1 MSVLVFSDA
10 QTAATAAAT
19 LLAGQ
24 LIEKPSLVLGVDCAP
39 ALVPTFQSLGAMTAN
54 GLLSWGKATVFQL
67 SERVREEE
75 GQGSLRAF
83 MDGALYS
90 ELAMN
95 EAQVLV
101 PDDVSA
107 NWADSCHGFED
118 AILQAGGM
126 DVVLLTV
133 GPDGSLLFNAPEEG
147 IAPTTHV
154 ELYNG
159 EKIVTAGLST
169 LMSAKKLIV
178 LMTGADM
185 AETARTAIRGAV
197 NTSLP
202 ASMLQLHA
210 AATFLLDEEAASLL
224 G

>member
-19 LLAGQ
+19 LIGAQ
-24 LIEKPSLVLGVDCAP
+24 LIEKPSLVLGLDCAS
-39 ALVPTFQSLGAMTAN
+39 ALVPAFASLRAMTAN
-54 GLLSWGKATVFQL
+54 GLLSWGKATFFQL
-67 SERVREEE
+67 SERVRQE
-75 GQGSLRAF
+75 GKDSLRAF
-83 MDGALYS
+83 MDGALFG
-90 ELAMN
+90 ELSLKP
-95 EAQVLV
+95 EQVIV
-101 PDDVSA
+101 PDDASD

-118 AILQAGGM
+118 AILQSGGM

-133 GPDGSLLFNAPEEG
+133 GTDGSLLCNAPDGE

-154 ELYNG
+154 ELYKG
-159 EKIVTAGLST
+159 DKIVTAGLST
-169 LMSAKKLIV
+169 LMSAKKLVV
-178 LMTGADM
+178 LMTGRGM
-185 AETARTAIRGAV
+185 SETARGVIRGAV
-197 NTSLP
+197 DSNLP

>member
-19 LLAGQ
+19 LLGAQ
-24 LIEKPSLVLGVDCAP
+24 LIEKPSLVLGMDCSEALIP
-39 ALVPTFQSLGAMTAN
+39 AFGSLRAMTAN
-54 GLLSWGKATVFQL
+54 GLLSWGKATLFQL
-67 SERVREEE
+67 SERVRQE
-75 GQGSLRAF
+75 GQESLRAF
-83 MDGALYS
+83 LDGALLG
-90 ELAMN
+90 ELSLGAGQLIAPD
-95 EAQVLV
+95 EAS
-101 PDDVSA
+101 D

-118 AILQAGGM
+118 AILQAGGL
-126 DVVLLTV
+126 DVVLLSV
-133 GPDGSLLFNAPEEG
+133 RPDGALLFNAPDAE

-178 LMTGADM
+178 LMTGHDM
-185 AETARTAIRGAV
+185 AETARGVIRGAV
-197 NTSLP
+197 NSNLP

>member
-24 LIEKPSLVLGVDCAP
+24 LLEKPSLVLGLDASP
-39 ALVPTFQSLGAMTAN
+39 ALVPAFQSLRAMTAN
-54 GLLSWGKATVFQL
+54 GLLSWGKAKVFQL
-67 SERVREEE
+67 SERVREE
-75 GQGSLRAF
+75 GKASLRSF
-83 MDGALYS
+83 LDESLFGDLALKS
-90 ELAMN
+90 
-95 EAQVLV
+95 AQVLA
-101 PDDVSA
+101 PADASD

-126 DVVLLTV
+126 DVALLTV
-133 GPDGSLLFNAPEEG
+133 GPDGSLLFNGPEGE

-154 ELYNG
+154 ELYQG
-159 EKIVTAGLST
+159 DKIVTAGLST

-178 LMTGADM
+178 LMTGQEM
-185 AETARTAIRGAV
+185 AEAARSAIKGAV
-197 NTSLP
+197 NSSLP

>member
-10 QTAATAAAT
+10 QTAAAAAAT

-39 ALVPTFQSLGAMTAN
+39 ALVSAFHSLSAMTAN
-54 GLLSWGKATVFQL
+54 GLLNWGKATVFQL
-67 SERVREEE
+67 SERVREE
-75 GQGSLRAF
+75 GKASLRSF
-83 MDGALYS
+83 LDESLLGDLALKS
-90 ELAMN
+90 
-95 EAQVLV
+95 AQVLA
-101 PDDVSA
+101 PADASD

-126 DVVLLTV
+126 DVALLTV
-133 GPDGSLLFNAPEEG
+133 GPDGSLLFNAPEGE

-154 ELYNG
+154 ELYQG
-159 EKIVTAGLST
+159 DKIVTAGLYT

-178 LMTGADM
+178 LMTGQEM
-185 AETARTAIRGAV
+185 AETARSVIKGAV
-197 NTSLP
+197 NSNLP

>member
-10 QTAATAAAT
+10 QTAAAAAAT

-39 ALVPTFQSLGAMTAN
+39 ALVSAFHSLSAMTAN
-54 GLLSWGKATVFQL
+54 GLLNWGKATVFQL
-67 SERVREEE
+67 SERVREE
-75 GQGSLRAF
+75 GKASLRSF
-83 MDGALYS
+83 LDESLFGDLS
-90 ELAMN
+90 LKS
-95 EAQVLV
+95 AQVLA
-101 PDDVSA
+101 PADASD

-126 DVVLLTV
+126 DVALLTV
-133 GPDGSLLFNAPEEG
+133 GPDGSLLFNGPEGE

-154 ELYNG
+154 ELYQG
-159 EKIVTAGLST
+159 DKIVTAGLST

-178 LMTGADM
+178 LMTGQEM
-185 AETARTAIRGAV
+185 AEAARSAIKGAV
-197 NTSLP
+197 NSSLP

>member
-10 QTAATAAAT
+10 QTAAAAAAT

-39 ALVPTFQSLGAMTAN
+39 ALASAFHSLSAMTAN
-54 GLLSWGKATVFQL
+54 GLLNWGKATVFQL
-67 SERVREEE
+67 SERVREE
-75 GQGSLRAF
+75 GKASLRSF
-83 MDGALYS
+83 LDESLLGDLALKS
-90 ELAMN
+90 
-95 EAQVLV
+95 AQVLA
-101 PDDVSA
+101 PADASD

-126 DVVLLTV
+126 DVALLTV
-133 GPDGSLLFNAPEEG
+133 GPDGSLLFNGPEGE

-154 ELYNG
+154 ELYQG
-159 EKIVTAGLST
+159 DKIVTAGLST

-178 LMTGADM
+178 LMTGQEM
-185 AETARTAIRGAV
+185 AEAARSAIKGAV
-197 NTSLP
+197 NSSLP

>member
-10 QTAATAAAT
+10 QTAAAAAAT

-39 ALVPTFQSLGAMTAN
+39 ALVSAFHSLSAMTAN
-54 GLLSWGKATVFQL
+54 GLLNWGKATVFQL
-67 SERVREEE
+67 SERVREE
-75 GQGSLRAF
+75 GKASLRSF
-83 MDGALYS
+83 LDESLLGDLALKS
-90 ELAMN
+90 
-95 EAQVLV
+95 AQVLA
-101 PDDVSA
+101 PADASD
-107 NWADSCHGFED
+107 NWADSCHDFED

-126 DVVLLTV
+126 DVALLTV
-133 GPDGSLLFNAPEEG
+133 GPDGSLLFNGPEGE

-154 ELYNG
+154 ELYQG
-159 EKIVTAGLST
+159 DKIVTAGLST

-178 LMTGADM
+178 LMTGQEM
-185 AETARTAIRGAV
+185 AEAARSAIKGAV
-197 NTSLP
+197 NSSLP

>member
-10 QTAATAAAT
+10 QTAAAAAAT

-39 ALVPTFQSLGAMTAN
+39 ALVSAFHSLSAMTAN
-54 GLLSWGKATVFQL
+54 GLLNWGKATVFQL
-67 SERVREEE
+67 SERVREE
-75 GQGSLRAF
+75 GKASLRSF
-83 MDGALYS
+83 LDESLLGDLALKS
-90 ELAMN
+90 
-95 EAQVLV
+95 AQVLA
-101 PDDVSA
+101 PADASD

-126 DVVLLTV
+126 DVALLTV
-133 GPDGSLLFNAPEEG
+133 GPDGSLLFNAPEGE

-154 ELYNG
+154 ELYQG
-159 EKIVTAGLST
+159 DKIVTAGLST

-178 LMTGADM
+178 LMTGQEM
-185 AETARTAIRGAV
+185 AEAARSAIKGAV
-197 NTSLP
+197 NSNLP

>member
-10 QTAATAAAT
+10 QTAAAAAAT

-39 ALVPTFQSLGAMTAN
+39 TLVSAFHSLSAMTAN
-54 GLLSWGKATVFQL
+54 GLLNWGKATVFQL
-67 SERVREEE
+67 SERVREE
-75 GQGSLRAF
+75 GKASLRSF
-83 MDGALYS
+83 LDESLLGDLALKS
-90 ELAMN
+90 
-95 EAQVLV
+95 AQVLA
-101 PDDVSA
+101 PADASD

-126 DVVLLTV
+126 DVALLTV
-133 GPDGSLLFNAPEEG
+133 GPDGSLLFNAPEGE

-154 ELYNG
+154 ELYQG
-159 EKIVTAGLST
+159 DKIVTAGLST

-178 LMTGADM
+178 LMTGQEM
-185 AETARTAIRGAV
+185 AETARSVIKGAV
-197 NTSLP
+197 NSNLP

>member
-10 QTAATAAAT
+10 QTAAAAAAT
-19 LLAGQ
+19 MLAGQ
-24 LIEKPSLVLGVDCAP
+24 LIEKPSLVLGLDCARTLAP
-39 ALVPTFQSLGAMTAN
+39 AYGSLRAMTAN
-54 GLLSWGKATVFQL
+54 GLLSWGKVTLFQL
-67 SERVREEE
+67 SEKVREE
-75 GQGSLRAF
+75 GKPSLRAF
-83 MDGALYS
+83 MDDALYG
-90 ELAMN
+90 ELSLG
-95 EAQVLV
+95 EGQVLA
-101 PDDVSA
+101 PADDSE
-107 NWADSCHGFED
+107 NWADSCHAFEE

-133 GPDGSLLFNAPEEG
+133 GPDGSLLFNTPDG
-147 IAPTTHV
+147 DMAPTTHV

-169 LMSAKKLIV
+169 LMSSKKLVV
-178 LMTGADM
+178 LMTGRET
-185 AETARTAIRGAV
+185 AETARNAIRGAV
-197 NTSLP
+197 NSNLP

>member
-10 QTAATAAAT
+10 QTAAAAAAT

-39 ALVPTFQSLGAMTAN
+39 ALVSAFHSLSAMTAN
-54 GLLSWGKATVFQL
+54 GLMNWGQATVFQL
-67 SERVREEE
+67 SERVREE
-75 GQGSLRAF
+75 GKASLRSF
-83 MDGALYS
+83 LDESLLGDLALKS
-90 ELAMN
+90 
-95 EAQVLV
+95 AQVLA
-101 PDDVSA
+101 PADASD

-118 AILQAGGM
+118 AILQAGGV
-126 DVVLLTV
+126 DVALLTV
-133 GPDGSLLFNAPEEG
+133 GPDGSLLFNGLEG
-147 IAPTTHV
+147 EIAPTTHV
-154 ELYNG
+154 ELYQG
-159 EKIVTAGLST
+159 DKIVTAGLST

-178 LMTGADM
+178 LMTGQEM
-185 AETARTAIRGAV
+185 AEAARSAIKGAV
-197 NTSLP
+197 NSSLP

>member
-10 QTAATAAAT
+10 QTAAAAAAT

-39 ALVPTFQSLGAMTAN
+39 ALVSAFHSLSAMTAN
-54 GLLSWGKATVFQL
+54 GLLNWGKATVFQL
-67 SERVREEE
+67 SERVREE
-75 GQGSLRAF
+75 GKASLRSF
-83 MDGALYS
+83 LDESLLGDLALKS
-90 ELAMN
+90 
-95 EAQVLV
+95 AQVLA
-101 PDDVSA
+101 PADASD

-126 DVVLLTV
+126 DVALLTV
-133 GPDGSLLFNAPEEG
+133 GPDGSLLFNAPEGE

-154 ELYNG
+154 ELYQG
-159 EKIVTAGLST
+159 DKIVTAGLST

-178 LMTGADM
+178 LMTGQEM
-185 AETARTAIRGAV
+185 AETARSVIKGAV
-197 NTSLP
+197 NSNLP

>member
-10 QTAATAAAT
+10 QTAAAAAAT

-24 LIEKPSLVLGVDCAP
+24 LIEKPSLVLGIDSSP
-39 ALVPTFQSLGAMTAN
+39 ALISAFHSLSAMTAN
-54 GLLSWGKATVFQL
+54 GLLSWDKATIFQL
-67 SERVREEE
+67 SERVREE
-75 GQGSLRAF
+75 GKGSLRAY
-83 MDGALYS
+83 MDEALFG
-90 ELAMN
+90 ELSLAPG
-95 EAQVLV
+95 QVLA
-101 PDDVSA
+101 PDDASD

-126 DVVLLTV
+126 DVALLSV
-133 GPDGSLLFNAPEEG
+133 GTDGSLLYNAPEEE

-154 ELYNG
+154 ELYKG
-159 EKIVTAGLST
+159 DKIVTSGLCT

-178 LMTGADM
+178 LMTGQEM
-185 AETARTAIRGAV
+185 AEAARSAIRGAV
-197 NTSLP
+197 NSNLP

-210 AATFLLDEEAASLL
+210 AATFLLDEQAASLL

>member
-10 QTAATAAAT
+10 QTAAAAAAT

-39 ALVPTFQSLGAMTAN
+39 ALVSAFHSLSAMTAN
-54 GLLSWGKATVFQL
+54 GLLNWGKATVFQL
-67 SERVREEE
+67 SERVREE
-75 GQGSLRAF
+75 GKASLRSF
-83 MDGALYS
+83 LDESLLGDLALKS
-90 ELAMN
+90 
-95 EAQVLV
+95 AQVLA
-101 PDDVSA
+101 PADASD
-107 NWADSCHGFED
+107 NWADSCHSFED
-118 AILQAGGM
+118 AILQAGGL
-126 DVVLLTV
+126 DVALLTV
-133 GPDGSLLFNAPEEG
+133 GSDGSLLFNASDGE

-154 ELYNG
+154 ELYRG
-159 EKIVTAGLST
+159 DKIVTAGLST

-178 LMTGADM
+178 LMTGQAM
-185 AETARTAIRGAV
+185 AETAQGAIRGAV
-197 NTSLP
+197 RSDLP

>member
-10 QTAATAAAT
+10 QTAAAAAAT

-39 ALVPTFQSLGAMTAN
+39 ALVSAFHSLSAMTAN
-54 GLLSWGKATVFQL
+54 GLLNWGKATVFQL
-67 SERVREEE
+67 SERVQEE
-75 GQGSLRAF
+75 GKASLRSF
-83 MDGALYS
+83 LDESLLGDLALKS
-90 ELAMN
+90 
-95 EAQVLV
+95 AQVLA
-101 PDDVSA
+101 PADASD

-126 DVVLLTV
+126 DVALLTV
-133 GPDGSLLFNAPEEG
+133 GPDGSLLFNGPEGE

-154 ELYNG
+154 ELYQG
-159 EKIVTAGLST
+159 DKIVTAGLST

-178 LMTGADM
+178 LMTGQEM
-185 AETARTAIRGAV
+185 AEAARSAIKGAV
-197 NTSLP
+197 NSSLP

>member
-10 QTAATAAAT
+10 QTAAAAAAT

-39 ALVPTFQSLGAMTAN
+39 TLVSAFHSLSAMTAN
-54 GLLSWGKATVFQL
+54 GLLNWGKATVFQL
-67 SERVREEE
+67 SERVREE
-75 GQGSLRAF
+75 GKASLRSF
-83 MDGALYS
+83 MDETLYGDLS
-90 ELAMN
+90 LTN
-95 EAQVLV
+95 GQVLA
-101 PDDVSA
+101 PADASD

-126 DVVLLTV
+126 DVALLTV
-133 GPDGSLLFNAPEEG
+133 GPDGSLLFNGPEGE

-154 ELYNG
+154 ELYQG

-169 LMSAKKLIV
+169 LMSTKKLIV
-178 LMTGADM
+178 LMIGREM
-185 AETARTAIRGAV
+185 AEAARSAIKGAV
-197 NTSLP
+197 SSSLP

>member
-10 QTAATAAAT
+10 QTAAAAAAT

-24 LIEKPSLVLGVDCAP
+24 LIEKPSLVLGVDSAP
-39 ALVPTFQSLGAMTAN
+39 ALVSAFHSLSAMTAN
-54 GLLSWGKATVFQL
+54 GLLNWGKATVFQL
-67 SERVREEE
+67 SERVREE
-75 GQGSLRAF
+75 GKASLRSF
-83 MDGALYS
+83 LDESLLGDLALKS
-90 ELAMN
+90 
-95 EAQVLV
+95 AQVLA
-101 PDDVSA
+101 PADASD

-126 DVVLLTV
+126 DVALLTV
-133 GPDGSLLFNAPEEG
+133 GPDGSLLFNGPEGE

-154 ELYNG
+154 ELYQG
-159 EKIVTAGLST
+159 DKIVTAGLST

-178 LMTGADM
+178 LMTGQEM
-185 AETARTAIRGAV
+185 AEAARSAIKGAV
-197 NTSLP
+197 NSSLP

>member
-10 QTAATAAAT
+10 QTAAAAAAT

-39 ALVPTFQSLGAMTAN
+39 ALVSAFHSLSAMTAN
-54 GLLSWGKATVFQL
+54 GLLNWGKATVFQL
-67 SERVREEE
+67 SERVREE
-75 GQGSLRAF
+75 GKASLRSF
-83 MDGALYS
+83 LDESLLGDLALKS
-90 ELAMN
+90 
-95 EAQVLV
+95 AQVLA
-101 PDDVSA
+101 PADASD
-107 NWADSCHGFED
+107 NWADSCLGFED

-126 DVVLLTV
+126 DVALLTV
-133 GPDGSLLFNAPEEG
+133 GPDGSLLFNGPEGE

-154 ELYNG
+154 ELYQG
-159 EKIVTAGLST
+159 DKIVTAGLST

-178 LMTGADM
+178 LMTGQEM
-185 AETARTAIRGAV
+185 AEAARSAIKGAV
-197 NTSLP
+197 NSSLP

>member
-19 LLAGQ
+19 LLGGM
-24 LIEKPSLVLGVDCAP
+24 LIEKPSLVLGMDCAQE
-39 ALVPTFQSLGAMTAN
+39 LVPTFQSLRAMTAN
-54 GLLSWGKATVFQL
+54 GLLSWRKATVFQL
-67 SERVREEE
+67 SERVREE
-75 GQGSLRAF
+75 GKPSLRTF
-83 MDGALYS
+83 MDESLFA
-90 ELAMN
+90 ELGL
-95 EAQVLV
+95 EAEKIVA
-101 PDDVSA
+101 PDDASDD
-107 NWADSCHGFED
+107 WADSCHRFED
-118 AILQAGGM
+118 SVLQAGGM
-126 DVVLLTV
+126 DVALLTV

-154 ELYNG
+154 ELFHG

-178 LMTGADM
+178 LMTGQAM
-185 AETARTAIRGAV
+185 AEAARGAIRGAV
-197 NTSLP
+197 RSDLP

>member
-10 QTAATAAAT
+10 QTAAAAAAT

-24 LIEKPSLVLGVDCAP
+24 MIEKPSLVLGVDCAP
-39 ALVPTFQSLGAMTAN
+39 ALISAFHSLSAMTAN
-54 GLLSWGKATVFQL
+54 GLLNWGKATVFQL
-67 SERVREEE
+67 SERVQEE
-75 GQGSLRAF
+75 GKASLRSF
-83 MDGALYS
+83 LDESLLGDLALKS
-90 ELAMN
+90 
-95 EAQVLV
+95 AQVLA
-101 PDDVSA
+101 PADASD

-126 DVVLLTV
+126 DVALLTV
-133 GPDGSLLFNAPEEG
+133 GPDGSLLFNGPEGE

-154 ELYNG
+154 ELYQG
-159 EKIVTAGLST
+159 DKIVTAGLST

-178 LMTGADM
+178 LMTGQEM
-185 AETARTAIRGAV
+185 AEAARSAIKGAV
-197 NTSLP
+197 NSSLP

>member
-10 QTAATAAAT
+10 QTAAAAAAT

-39 ALVPTFQSLGAMTAN
+39 ALVSAFHSLSAMTAN
-54 GLLSWGKATVFQL
+54 GLLNWGKATVFQL
-67 SERVREEE
+67 LDETLY
-75 GQGSLRAF
+75 GDLSLTN
-83 MDGALYS
+83 G
-90 ELAMN
+90 
-95 EAQVLV
+95 QVLA
-101 PDDVSA
+101 PADASD

-126 DVVLLTV
+126 DVALLTV
-133 GPDGSLLFNAPEEG
+133 GPDGSLLFNGPEGE

-154 ELYNG
+154 ELYQG
-159 EKIVTAGLST
+159 DKIVTAGLST

-178 LMTGADM
+178 LMTGQEM
-185 AETARTAIRGAV
+185 AEAARSAIKGAV
-197 NTSLP
+197 NSSLP

>member
-10 QTAATAAAT
+10 QTAAAAAAT
-19 LLAGQ
+19 LLAGR

-39 ALVPTFQSLGAMTAN
+39 ALVSAFHSLSAMTAN
-54 GLLSWGKATVFQL
+54 GLLNWGKATVFQL
-67 SERVREEE
+67 SERVREE
-75 GQGSLRAF
+75 GKASLRSF
-83 MDGALYS
+83 LDESLLGDLALKS
-90 ELAMN
+90 
-95 EAQVLV
+95 AQVLA
-101 PDDVSA
+101 PADASD

-126 DVVLLTV
+126 DVALLTV
-133 GPDGSLLFNAPEEG
+133 GPDGSLLFNGLEG
-147 IAPTTHV
+147 EIAPTTHV
-154 ELYNG
+154 ELYQG

-169 LMSAKKLIV
+169 LMSTKKLIV
-178 LMTGADM
+178 LMIGREM
-185 AETARTAIRGAV
+185 AEAARSAIKGAV
-197 NTSLP
+197 NSSLP

>member
-10 QTAATAAAT
+10 QTAAAAAAT

-24 LIEKPSLVLGVDCAP
+24 LIEKPSLVLGVDCAS
-39 ALVPTFQSLGAMTAN
+39 ALVSAFHSLSAMTAN
-54 GLLSWGKATVFQL
+54 GLLNWGKATVFQL
-67 SERVREEE
+67 SERVREE
-75 GQGSLRAF
+75 GKASLRSF
-83 MDGALYS
+83 LDESLLGDLALKS
-90 ELAMN
+90 
-95 EAQVLV
+95 AQVLA
-101 PDDVSA
+101 PADASD

-126 DVVLLTV
+126 DVALLTV
-133 GPDGSLLFNAPEEG
+133 GPDGSLLFNGPEGE

-154 ELYNG
+154 ELYQG
-159 EKIVTAGLST
+159 DKIVTAGLST

-178 LMTGADM
+178 LMTGQEM
-185 AETARTAIRGAV
+185 AETARSVIKGAV
-197 NTSLP
+197 NSNLP

>member
-10 QTAATAAAT
+10 QTAAAAAAT

-39 ALVPTFQSLGAMTAN
+39 ALVSAFHSLSAMTAN
-54 GLLSWGKATVFQL
+54 GLMNWGQATVFQL
-67 SERVREEE
+67 SERVREE
-75 GQGSLRAF
+75 GKASLRSF
-83 MDGALYS
+83 LDESLLGDLALKS
-90 ELAMN
+90 
-95 EAQVLV
+95 AQVLA
-101 PDDVSA
+101 PADASD

-126 DVVLLTV
+126 DVALRTV
-133 GPDGSLLFNAPEEG
+133 GPDGSLLFNGPEGE

-154 ELYNG
+154 ELYQG
-159 EKIVTAGLST
+159 DKIVTAGLST

-178 LMTGADM
+178 LMTGQEM
-185 AETARTAIRGAV
+185 AEAARSAIKGAV
-197 NTSLP
+197 NSSLP

>member
-1 MSVLVFSDA
+1 MSVLVFADA

-19 LLAGQ
+19 LLGGQ
-24 LIEKPSLVLGVDCAP
+24 LIEKPSLVLGLDCASN
-39 ALVPTFQSLGAMTAN
+39 LVPVYQSLRAMTAN

-67 SERVREEE
+67 SEKVREEGKISLRTFLNDTLFEELSPTE
-75 GQGSLRAF
+75 GQVKA
-83 MDGALYS
+83 
-90 ELAMN
+90 
-95 EAQVLV
+95 
-101 PDDVSA
+101 PDDASD
-107 NWADSCHGFED
+107 NWANSCHGFED

-126 DVVLLTV
+126 DVALLTV
-133 GPDGSLLFNAPEEG
+133 GQDGSILFNAPEGE

-154 ELYNG
+154 ELYKG

-169 LMSAKKLIV
+169 LMSARKLIV
-178 LMTGADM
+178 LMTGQAM
-185 AETARTAIRGAV
+185 AETARAVIRGAV
-197 NTSLP
+197 NSSLP

>member
-19 LLAGQ
+19 LLGGQ
-24 LIEKPSLVLGVDCAP
+24 LIEKPSLVLGVDCSSS
-39 ALVPTFQSLGAMTAN
+39 LVPVFQSLRAMTMN
-54 GLLSWGKATVFQL
+54 GLLSWGKATLFQL
-67 SERVREEE
+67 SERVREEGKE
-75 GQGSLRAF
+75 PLRAF
-83 MDGALYS
+83 MERSLYQ
-90 ELAMN
+90 ELSLG
-95 EAQVLV
+95 EEKVLA
-101 PDDVSA
+101 PDDVSD

-118 AILQAGGM
+118 TILQAGGM
-126 DVVLLTV
+126 DVALLSA
-133 GPDGSLLFNAPEEG
+133 GPDGSLLFNVPEEG

-154 ELYNG
+154 EFYKG
-159 EKIVTAGLST
+159 DKIVTAGIST

-178 LMTGADM
+178 LMTGRDM
-185 AETARTAIRGAV
+185 AEVARSAIRGAV
-197 NTSLP
+197 NTALP